1 MVFRGHRRQLLRAL
15 RPLRSFISA
24 LQPSTSG
31 LSCHTRGTEVQYPPS
46 SLSHVTL
53 HLHAVSSSMSI
64 SSGSSNPVS
73 SLDQYCRQHM
83 AIFFNSHR
91 LIQPVIRSLAG
102 TQNASRGWPGSGFL
116 KLTSTHI
123 DDQGCLMLQGE
134 VTECKAY
141 NTAFGTTKNL
151 EDTTARLVCRVFT
164 HPLEFPEYAVS
175 MEAAN
180 PQCWGF
186 GMFDRQKYETVQS
199 LSDVNQLKKTCA

>member
-1 MVFRGHRRQLLRAL
+1 MIFRGHRRQLLRAL

-31 LSCHTRGTEVQYPPS
+31 LSCHTRGTEVQYPLS

-53 HLHAVSSSMSI
+53 HLHAVASSMSI

-116 KLTSTHI
+116 KLTSITLS
-123 DDQGCLMLQGE
+123 GGNL
-134 VTECKAY
+134 VTPAAFPAS
-141 NTAFGTTKNL
+141 TAAAQVGVLSAMNSRLPTGT
-151 EDTTARLVCRVFT
+151 
-164 HPLEFPEYAVS
+164 
-175 MEAAN
+175 
-180 PQCWGF
+180 
-186 GMFDRQKYETVQS
+186 
-199 LSDVNQLKKTCA
+199 